1 MVLTLQNY
9 DFSRKFVKLTIATN
23 TIDMKKTLFALAL
36 TSLLPLAA
44 TAQTAPQ
51 VKTSDYQFTNVK
63 EIPVTPVKNQYR
75 SGTCWCF
82 SALSFLESEVIKAKG
97 LKPEAYP
104 DFSEMYIIRHS
115 YHDRAL
121 KYVRLNGYL
130 NMAQGSGFGD
140 VLEVVRDYGLMP
152 QSVYTGMNYG
162 YDLPVQGELDAVLK
176 GYVQAV
182 VKNPNKKLTPVWPKG
197 FDGILDAYLG
207 ELPETFEVDGKT
219 YTAESYRDA
228 MGINPD
234 DYVNISSYTH
244 HPFYSQF
251 AIEVEDN
258 WRWGLCYNVPLDEFM
273 AIIDNAVENGYTVLW
288 GGDVSETGFTR
299 DGLAILVDTEAKA
312 TSGSDQE
319 RWVGKAEEKPADA
332 PIAKEIEVTQELR
345 QQMFDEK
352 TSTDDHGMHLYGTA
366 KDQTGKKYYLIK
378 NSWGVTGA
386 YDGIWYMT
394 ENFVKGKTLN
404 FVVNKKALP
413 KDIQKKLGI
422 K

>member
-1 MVLTLQNY
+1 MTVNMTLHMKKMILTL
-9 DFSRKFVKLTIATN
+9 
-23 TIDMKKTLFALAL
+23 ALAAFAAA
-36 TSLLPLAA
+36 SLG
-44 TAQTAPQ
+44 AQAPK
-51 VKTSDYQFTNVK
+51 VKPADYQFTTVK
-63 EIPVTPVKNQYR
+63 EIPVTSMKNQNR

-82 SALSFLESEVIKAKG
+82 SALSFLESEVIKAKN
-97 LKPEAYP
+97 LKAEAYP
-104 DFSEMYIIRHS
+104 DFSEMFVVRHS
-115 YHDRAL
+115 YHDRAV
-121 KYVRLNGYL
+121 KFVRLNGYL
-130 NMAQGSGFGD
+130 NMAAGSGFGD
-140 VLEVVRDYGLMP
+140 VLEVIRDYGLMP
-152 QSVYTGMNYG
+152 QSAYSGMNYG

-182 VKNPNKKLTPVWPKG
+182 VKNPNRKLTPVWPKG

-207 ELPETFEVDGKT
+207 ELPETFVENGVT

-258 WRWGLCYNVPLDEFM
+258 WRWGLCYNLPLDEFM

-288 GGDVSETGFTR
+288 GGDVSEPGFTR
-299 DGLAILVDTEAKA
+299 DGLAVLLDTEAKA
-312 TSGSDQE
+312 TTGSDQE
-319 RWVGKAEEKPADA
+319 RWVGKAEDKPAADA
-332 PIAKEIEVTQELR
+332 EKKELPKELQVTQEIR
-345 QQMFDEK
+345 QRMYDEK

-366 KDQTGKKYYLIK
+366 KDQNGTKYYLIK

-386 YDGIWYMT
+386 YDGTWYMS

-413 KDIQKKLGI
+413 KDIAKKLGI

>member
-1 MVLTLQNY
+1 MTLHMKKVILTL
-9 DFSRKFVKLTIATN
+9 
-23 TIDMKKTLFALAL
+23 ALAAFAAA
-36 TSLLPLAA
+36 SLG
-44 TAQTAPQ
+44 AQAPK
-51 VKTSDYQFTNVK
+51 VKPADYQFTTVK
-63 EIPVTPVKNQYR
+63 EIPVTSMKNQNR

-82 SALSFLESEVIKAKG
+82 SALSFLESEVIKAKN
-97 LKPEAYP
+97 LKAEAYP
-104 DFSEMYIIRHS
+104 DFSEMFVVRHS

-121 KYVRLNGYL
+121 KFVRLNGYL
-130 NMAQGSGFGD
+130 NMAAGSGFGD
-140 VLEVVRDYGLMP
+140 VLEVIRDYGLMP
-152 QSVYTGMNYG
+152 QSAYSGMNYG

-182 VKNPNKKLTPVWPKG
+182 VKNPNRKLTPVWPKG

-207 ELPETFEVDGKT
+207 ELPETFVENGVT

-258 WRWGLCYNVPLDEFM
+258 WRWGLCYNLPLDEFM

-288 GGDVSETGFTR
+288 GGDVSEPGFTR
-299 DGLAILVDTEAKA
+299 DGLAVLLDTEAKA
-312 TSGSDQE
+312 TTGSDQE
-319 RWVGKAEEKPADA
+319 RWVGKAEDKPAA
-332 PIAKEIEVTQELR
+332 AAEKKELPKELQVTQEIR
-345 QQMFDEK
+345 QRMYDEK

-366 KDQTGKKYYLIK
+366 KDQNGTKYYLIK

-386 YDGIWYMT
+386 YDGTWYMS

-413 KDIQKKLGI
+413 KDIAKKLGI